1 MDDHKTTES
10 RPFNRFALV
19 AAAAIAI
26 CATGAVILLAPAAA
40 TSGRSTVSAA
50 PAAAASDS
58 STVSAAPAA
67 ATPPA
72 GYFPKQYVNQAKEI
86 EPMRETF

>member
-1 MDDHKTTES
+1 MDDRKTTES

-19 AAAAIAI
+19 AVAAIAI

-50 PAAAASDS
+50 
-58 STVSAAPAA
+58 
-67 ATPPA
+67 ATPVPSTA
-72 GYFPKQYVNQAKEI
+72 ADHASGYLPSQYVNQGKEMQ
-86 EPMRETF
+86 PVKDYSHD

>member
-1 MDDHKTTES
+1 MDDRKTTES
-10 RPFNRFALV
+10 RLLTRLALA

-50 PAAAASDS
+50 PAAA
-58 STVSAAPAA
+58 TPA
-67 ATPPA
+67 T
-72 GYFPKQYVNQAKEI
+72 GYFPNEYVNKAKET
-86 EPMRETF
+86 EPVREAF

>member
-1 MDDHKTTES
+1 MDDRKTTES
-10 RPFNRFALV
+10 RLFKRLALV
-19 AAAAIAI
+19 ATAAIAI

-40 TSGRSTVSAA
+40 TSDR
-50 PAAAASDS
+50 

-72 GYFPKQYVNQAKEI
+72 GYFPNQYVNQAKEI
-86 EPMRETF
+86 EPMQETF